1 MTMAKTVSCV
11 VVLYQPADAVLALVD
26 TFVAGG
32 YDIVVVVNEASPA
45 IRQRLNAGDSVSVID
60 NHGNIGLAKA
70 LNVGIQHA
78 FAVNHSDYVALFDQD
93 SMPDADLPRLLA
105 DELKLAEVAR
115 VACIGP
121 QLIDRKN
128 SVAQYHTNCVSALDH
143 PRSIPTSGT
152 VISRTAY
159 GAVGPMMEEL
169 FIDGIDHEWC
179 LRAWS
184 KGYSVCVSP
193 NVAMLHDMGDA
204 SMNYFGRYKP
214 VHRSPLR
221 HYYVVRN
228 TFYLMR
234 FTYLPLSWRLSELLK
249 TPRRMAAYVVFS
261 SDRWRTLRLIAH
273 AVRDGIA
280 GRMGACTCA

>member
-1 MTMAKTVSCV
+1 MPRNISCV
-11 VVLYQPADAVLALVD
+11 VVLYHPADSVLNLVD
-26 TFVAGG
+26 TLVAGG
-32 YDIVVVVNEASPA
+32 CSVVVVVNA
-45 IRQRLNAGDSVSVID
+45 AGSAVVQKLQATDSVSVID
-60 NHGNIGLAKA
+60 NHGNLGLAKA
-70 LNVGIQHA
+70 LNQGIERA
-78 FAVNHSDYVALFDQD
+78 FVVNRSDYVALFDQD
-93 SMPDADLPRLLA
+93 SMPDADLPHRLA
-105 DELKLAEVAR
+105 VELTMWGAQ

-128 SVAQYHTNCVSALDH
+128 REAQYHSNRVVSPDY

-152 VISRTAY
+152 VISQAAY
-159 GAVGPMMEEL
+159 RAVGPMMEEL

-184 KGYSVCVSP
+184 KGYSVRVSA

-228 TFYLMR
+228 TLYLMR
-234 FTYLPLSWRLSELLK
+234 FTYLPLAWRFSELLK
-249 TPRRMAAYVVFS
+249 TPRRIAAYVVFS

-273 AVRDGIA
+273 AVRDGFA
-280 GRMGACTCA
+280 GRMGACACS